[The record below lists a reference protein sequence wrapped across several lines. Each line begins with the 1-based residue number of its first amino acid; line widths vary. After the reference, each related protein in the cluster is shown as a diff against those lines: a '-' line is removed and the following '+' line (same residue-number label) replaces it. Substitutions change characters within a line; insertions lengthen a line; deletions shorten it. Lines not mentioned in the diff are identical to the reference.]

1 MAVYAERGLFI
12 VEGPRTALTFIVD
25 SCYDFLAIWFLVE
38 SHWKY
43 KTSFY
48 FTIAMF

>member
-12 VEGPRTALTFIVD
+12 VEGRTALTFIVD
-25 SCYDFLAIWFLVE
+25 SCYDFLAILFLVE

-48 FTIAMF
+48 FTTAMF